1 MKSSRILI
9 ILFALVLFLVTP
21 GCKKFL
27 EKDPQGILTTNQ
39 FPTSASD
46 ALLATNAM
54 YESIRDWYYN
64 SGGYPILDIMSDDA
78 RKGSNPSDQQS
89 TVGPYDYFGITPT
102 SDGLDRWWTSLYV
115 GVRRANVVINKVPL
129 ISMDETLKSRY
140 IGEAKF
146 LRAMFYFDFVRAWGG
161 VPLVTTTDPPLGLT
175 RTDTAHVYSL
185 IISDLQSAINS
196 LPQRSAYATT
206 DLGRATKE
214 AAEALLARVC
224 LFRHDFVDAETYAMD
239 VINMNAYS
247 LEPVY
252 INANGI
258 NGNNGVES
266 IFEVGALEVENQE
279 AGGDQYGNTQG
290 VRGTP
295 NKGWGFNRPSIDFR
309 NSFETGDPRYK
320 GTIINLNDT
329 IDGIV
334 ILGDGQTPDVT
345 RDSHGNIIEIECY
358 SRKVWV
364 PGATTT
370 SNWGLHRRFIRYADV
385 LLMAAEAL
393 NENGKPTDALTY
405 LNMVRARARQ
415 GNPNILPDIT
425 TTDQSQLRDSIF
437 NERRHELGLEGF
449 RFWDLVRTGRA
460 PAILG
465 PLGFVTGKNELLP
478 IPQSEIDLSQGALVQ
493 NPNY

>member
-27 EKDPQGILTTNQ
+27 QKDPQGLLTEDQ

-46 ALLATNAM
+46 ALLATNAA
-54 YESIRDWYYN
+54 YAQVRDWYYN

-78 RKGSNPSDQQS
+78 RKGSNPSDQAS

-115 GVRRANVVINKVPL
+115 GVRRANVIIEKVPP

-146 LRAMFYFDFVRAWGG
+146 LRALFYFDFVRAWGG
-161 VPLVTTTDPPLGLT
+161 VPLVTTTDPPLGLA
-175 RTDTAHVYSL
+175 RADTNQVYAL
-185 IISDLQSAINS
+185 ILSDLQSAINS
-196 LPQRSAYATT
+196 LPESYQQSS
-206 DLGRATKE
+206 DVGRATKW
-214 AAEALLARVC
+214 AAEALLARVS
-224 LFRHDFVDAETYAMD
+224 LFRHNFVDAETYAMN
-239 VINMNAYS
+239 VINSGKYS

-266 IFEVGALEVENQE
+266 VFEVGALEVENQD

-295 NKGWGFNRPSIDFR
+295 NKGWGFNRPSMDFR
-309 NSFETGDPRYK
+309 HSFEAGDPRYK
-320 GTIINLNDT
+320 GTVINLNDT

-334 ILGDGQTPDVT
+334 ILGDAQTPDVT
-345 RDSHGNIIEIECY
+345 LDTKGDTIEVECY

-364 PGATTT
+364 PGSTTT
-370 SNWGLHRRFIRYADV
+370 SNWGLHRRLIRYADV

-393 NENGKPTDALTY
+393 NENGKPTEALTY

-425 TTDQSQLRDSIF
+425 TTDQSQLRDIIF

-465 PLGFVTGKNELLP
+465 PLGFVTGKNEVLP
-478 IPQSEIDLSQGALVQ
+478 IPQSEIDLSQGSLVQ